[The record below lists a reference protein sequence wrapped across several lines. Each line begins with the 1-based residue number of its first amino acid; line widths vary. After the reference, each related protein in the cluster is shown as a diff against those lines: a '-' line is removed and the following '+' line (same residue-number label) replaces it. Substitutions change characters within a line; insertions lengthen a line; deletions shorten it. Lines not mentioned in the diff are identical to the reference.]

1 MNFILTQLCLVAGLK
16 LTVRTGS
23 PVEKV
28 VELIEELKAKIETDG
43 AMEQKLYDKYACW
56 CETTTARKADAID
69 DGKALIG
76 KTTTSILTL
85 KGAIAVLASEIA
97 ELEAEI
103 AEANEAMAKA
113 TKIREKENSDYQEEK
128 AYMETTLSSLH
139 AAIEVLG
146 GAGTKKMMLLKA
158 ASMVRTAILDSPKL
172 NALSADKLRLMK
184 TFFEDPV
191 AMIQEPVDYYD
202 QKAQAKASYSPQSAT
217 IMGILKDMY
226 DTFGA
231 DLEKSNQEESDKQK
245 SFEDLMAQ
253 KQKQVADWSAEVT
266 DKEGQKAEKSTML
279 SEAEELLSATQ
290 AQLKTDEDFFET
302 ARDSCKAKSDE
313 WDERSRLR
321 TEQLDGIEKALKILT
336 SDEARKT
343 FQSATETRAQD
354 TFGTEGSREMDATE
368 TTKMSVGDVLF
379 LQTDDSSQMPRER
392 AYRALKKIIGHSK
405 NLRLARLAVAV
416 RTATKGHFDE
426 VMAEID
432 RMIEVLKEEGQEDIE
447 QRDWCIAEQN
457 NQTNHK
463 ENLEY
468 DISQLQAKITKAEKK
483 KAELEAE
490 KEDTLKKKAD
500 LEEAMEEALADR
512 EAENQAFTAA
522 KSDDESAIE
531 LLGQAIEA
539 LSAYGDN
546 NAFLQGKQP
555 AMEVS
560 EDQAPDATFSSKDSH
575 AGAQNGIIAL
585 ITQIKEN
592 LEIEVKE
599 ALAFEAK
606 ATMEYEKLKA
616 DSDAQIKSYEEQVVA
631 LDAAI
636 ADTDAEITS
645 LTETKEDTEGEHE
658 VTVEYLKKIE
668 PNCEWIKAA
677 FYKRAELRT
686 KEADGLREAK
696 AILAGAEFLQG
707 GDDDYGFLRN
717 VQ

>member
-1 MNFILTQLCLVAGLK
+1 
-16 LTVRTGS
+16 
-23 PVEKV
+23 
-28 VELIEELKAKIETDG
+28 
-43 AMEQKLYDKYACW
+43 MEQKLYDKYACW

-69 DGKALIG
+69 DGKAVIG
-76 KTTTSILTL
+76 
-85 KGAIAVLASEIA
+85 SEIA
-97 ELEAEI
+97 ELEASI

-113 TKIREKENSDYQEEK
+113 TKIREKENSDYQQEK

-172 NALSADKLRLMK
+172 DALSADKLRLMK
-184 TFFEDPV
+184 SFFEDPV
-191 AMIQEPVDYYD
+191 SLVQEPVDYYD

-226 DTFGA
+226 DTFSA

-245 SFEDLMAQ
+245 GFEDLIAE
-253 KQKQVADWSAEVT
+253 KEKQVADWSAEVT

-279 SEAEELLSATQ
+279 SEAEELLSATT
-290 AQLKTDEDFFET
+290 AQLKIDEDFFAT

-343 FQSATETRAQD
+343 FAASATRAQD
-354 TFGTEGSREMDATE
+354 TFGTEGSREMDSAE
-368 TTKMSVGDVLF
+368 TTKMSVGDVDF
-379 LQTDDSSQMPRER
+379 LQMEMPREK
-392 AYRALKKIIGHSK
+392 AYRALKKVIGDSK
-405 NLRLARLAVAV
+405 NLRLARIAVAV
-416 RTATKGHFDE
+416 RTASQGHFDE
-426 VMAEID
+426 VIAEID
-432 RMIEVLKEEGQEDIE
+432 RMIELLGEEGQEDIE

-468 DISQLQAKITKAEKK
+468 EISQLQAKITMAEKK

-500 LEEAMEEALADR
+500 LEEAMEQALADR
-512 EAENQAFTAA
+512 EAENQAFTTA
-522 KSDDESAIE
+522 KQDDLNAIE

-539 LSAYGDN
+539 LSAYGGN
-546 NAFLQGKQP
+546 NALLQQP
-555 AMEVS
+555 EFEVS
-560 EDQAPDATFSSKDSH
+560 EDQAPDATFSSKDNH
-575 AGAQNGIIAL
+575 GDAQNGIVML
-585 ITQIKEN
+585 LTQIKEN
-592 LEIEVKE
+592 LEIEVGVATKG
-599 ALAFEAK
+599 EAK

-616 DSDAQIKSYEEQVVA
+616 DADAQIKSYEEQIVA

-636 ADTDAEITS
+636 SDTDAEITS
-645 LTETKEDTEGEHE
+645 LTETKEDTEGQHK
-658 VTVEYLKKIE
+658 VTVEYLAKIE
-668 PNCEWIKAA
+668 PNCEWIKSA

-696 AILAGAEFLQG
+696 AILAGAEGGEFGFLQG
-707 GDDDYGFLRN
+707 

>member
-1 MNFILTQLCLVAGLK
+1 
-16 LTVRTGS
+16 
-23 PVEKV
+23 
-28 VELIEELKAKIETDG
+28 
-43 AMEQKLYDKYACW
+43 MEQKLYDKYACW

-69 DGKALIG
+69 DGKAVIG
-76 KTTTSILTL
+76 
-85 KGAIAVLASEIA
+85 SEIA
-97 ELEAEI
+97 ELEASI

-128 AYMETTLSSLH
+128 AYMETTLTSLH

-172 NALSADKLRLMK
+172 DALSADKLRLMK

-202 QKAQAKASYSPQSAT
+202 KKAQAKASYSPQSAT

-266 DKEGQKAEKSTML
+266 DKEGQKAEKATML

-290 AQLKTDEDFFET
+290 TQLKTDEDFFET

-336 SDEARKT
+336 SDEARAT
-343 FQSATETRAQD
+343 FAASATRTQD
-354 TFGTEGSREMDATE
+354 TFGTEGSREMDATA
-368 TTKMSVGDVLF
+368 TQKMSVGDVDF
-379 LQTDDSSQMPRER
+379 LQMQEIENQLAQMPREK
-392 AYRALKKIIGHSK
+392 AYRAIKKAMGHDSK
-405 NLRLARLAVAV
+405 NLRLARIAVSV
-416 RTATKGHFDE
+416 RTATQGHFDE
-426 VMAEID
+426 VIAEID
-432 RMIEVLKEEGQEDIE
+432 RMIELLAEEGKEDIE

-468 DISQLQAKITKAEKK
+468 AISQLQAKITAAEEKK
-483 KAELEAE
+483 AALEAE
-490 KEDTLKKKAD
+490 KEDTMKKKAD
-500 LEEAMEEALADR
+500 LIQAMDEALADR
-512 EAENQAFTAA
+512 TAENEAFAGA
-522 KSDDESAIE
+522 KQDDLNAIE

-539 LSAYGDN
+539 LSAYGTN
-546 NAFLQGKQP
+546 NALLQQP
-555 AMEVS
+555 DFKVS
-560 EDQAPDATFSSKDSH
+560 EDQAPDASFSGKDNYKN
-575 AGAQNGIIAL
+575 AQGGIVSL
-585 ITQIKEN
+585 LTQIKEN
-592 LEIEVKE
+592 LEIEIGVATKAE
-599 ALAFEAK
+599 AG
-606 ATMEYEKLKA
+606 ATMDYEKLKA
-616 DSDAQIKSYEEQVVA
+616 DADATIKSYEEQIVA
-631 LDAAI
+631 LDASI
-636 ADTDAEITS
+636 SDTDAEITS
-645 LTETKEDTEGEHE
+645 LTETKEDVEGEHKT
-658 VTVEYLKKIE
+658 TVEYLAKIE

-677 FYKRAELRT
+677 FTKRAELRT

-696 AILAGAEFLQG
+696 AILAGAEGGEFGFLQA
-707 GDDDYGFLRN
+707 
-717 VQ
+717 VH

>member
-1 MNFILTQLCLVAGLK
+1 
-16 LTVRTGS
+16 
-23 PVEKV
+23 
-28 VELIEELKAKIETDG
+28 
-43 AMEQKLYDKYACW
+43 
-56 CETTTARKADAID
+56 
-69 DGKALIG
+69 
-76 KTTTSILTL
+76 
-85 KGAIAVLASEIA
+85 
-97 ELEAEI
+97 
-103 AEANEAMAKA
+103 
-113 TKIREKENSDYQEEK
+113 
-128 AYMETTLSSLH
+128 
-139 AAIEVLG
+139 
-146 GAGTKKMMLLKA
+146 
-158 ASMVRTAILDSPKL
+158 
-172 NALSADKLRLMK
+172 
-184 TFFEDPV
+184 
-191 AMIQEPVDYYD
+191 MIQEPVDYYD

-253 KQKQVADWSAEVT
+253 KQKQVDDWSAEVT

-343 FQSATETRAQD
+343 FQAATETRAQD

-379 LQTDDSSQMPRER
+379 LQTDDSSQMSRER

-426 VMAEID
+426 VIAAID
-432 RMIEVLKEEGQEDIE
+432 EMIEELKAEGQEDIE

-468 DISQLQAKITKAEKK
+468 EISQLQAKITKAEKK

-490 KEDTLKKKAD
+490 KEKTLEKKAD
-500 LEEAMEEALADR
+500 LEEAMAQALADR
-512 EAENQAFTAA
+512 EAENQAFTTA
-522 KSDDESAIE
+522 KQDDLNAID

-539 LSAYGDN
+539 LSAYGSN
-546 NAFLQGKQP
+546 NAFLQQP
-555 AMEVS
+555 EFEVS
-560 EDQAPDATFSSKDSH
+560 EDQAPDATFSSKDAH
-575 AGAQNGIIAL
+575 ADAQNGIVML
-585 ITQIKEN
+585 LTQIKEN
-592 LEIEVKE
+592 LEIEVGVATKG
-599 ALAFEAK
+599 EAK
-606 ATMEYEKLKA
+606 ATEEYLKLKA
-616 DSDAQIKSYEEQVVA
+616 DADAQIVSYEDQVIA

-645 LTETKEDTEGEHE
+645 LTETKEDTEGEHT

-707 GDDDYGFLRN
+707 GGDYGFLRN

>member
-1 MNFILTQLCLVAGLK
+1 
-16 LTVRTGS
+16 
-23 PVEKV
+23 
-28 VELIEELKAKIETDG
+28 
-43 AMEQKLYDKYACW
+43 
-56 CETTTARKADAID
+56 
-69 DGKALIG
+69 
-76 KTTTSILTL
+76 
-85 KGAIAVLASEIA
+85 
-97 ELEAEI
+97 
-103 AEANEAMAKA
+103 
-113 TKIREKENSDYQEEK
+113 
-128 AYMETTLSSLH
+128 
-139 AAIEVLG
+139 
-146 GAGTKKMMLLKA
+146 
-158 ASMVRTAILDSPKL
+158 
-172 NALSADKLRLMK
+172 MK
-184 TFFEDPV
+184 SFFEDPV
-191 AMIQEPVDYYD
+191 ALVQEPVDYYD

-226 DTFGA
+226 DTFSA

-368 TTKMSVGDVLF
+368 TTKMSVGDVLL

-416 RTATKGHFDE
+416 RTATQGHFDE

-500 LEEAMEEALADR
+500 LIEAMEEVLADR
-512 EAENQAFTAA
+512 EAENQAFTTA
-522 KSDDESAIE
+522 KTDDENAIE

-539 LSAYGDN
+539 LSAYGSN
-546 NAFLQGKQP
+546 NAFLQRRKQP

-560 EDQAPDATFSSKDSH
+560 EDQAPDASFSGKDNH
-575 AGAQNGIIAL
+575 KDAQNGIVML
-585 ITQIKEN
+585 LTQIKEN
-592 LEIEVKE
+592 LEIEIKVATE
-599 ALAFEAK
+599 GEAK
-606 ATMEYEKLKA
+606 ATEEYLKLKA
-616 DSDAQIKSYEEQVVA
+616 DSDAQIKSYEEQIVS

-636 ADTDAEITS
+636 SDTDAEITS
-645 LTETKEDTEGEHE
+645 LTETKEDTEAEHKT
-658 VTVEYLKKIE
+658 TVEYLEKIE
-668 PNCEWIKAA
+668 PNCEWIKAS
-677 FYKRAELRT
+677 FTKRAELRT

-696 AILAGAEFLQG
+696 AILAGAVLLQK
-707 GDDDYGFLRN
+707 GDDLPTMEH
-717 VQ
+717 VH

>member
-28 VELIEELKAKIETDG
+28 VELIEELKAKIEADG
-43 AMEQKLYDKYACW
+43 ANEQKLYDKFACW

-97 ELEAEI
+97 ELQAQI

-113 TKIREKENSDYQEEK
+113 TKIREKENSDYQQEK
-128 AYMETTLSSLH
+128 AYMETTLTSLH

-158 ASMVRTAILDSPKL
+158 ASMVRSAILGSPKL
-172 NALSADKLRLMK
+172 DSLTPEKLRLMK
-184 TFFEDPV
+184 SFFEDPV
-191 AMIQEPVDYYD
+191 SLVQEPVDYYD

-226 DTFGA
+226 DTFSA

-245 SFEDLMAQ
+245 AFEDLIAE
-253 KQKQVADWSAEVT
+253 KEKQVHDWTAEVT
-266 DKEGQKAEKSTML
+266 DKEGQKGEKATML

-290 AQLKTDEDFFET
+290 TQLKTDEDFFET

-336 SDEARKT
+336 SDEARAT
-343 FQSATETRAQD
+343 FAASATRAQD
-354 TFGTEGSREMDATE
+354 TFGTEGSREMDSTE
-368 TTKMSVGDVLF
+368 VTKMSVGDVDF
-379 LQTDDSSQMPRER
+379 LQMEMPREK
-392 AYRALKKIIGHSK
+392 AYRAIKKVIGHSK
-405 NLRLARLAVAV
+405 NLRLARIAVAV
-416 RTATKGHFDE
+416 RTATQGHFDE
-426 VMAEID
+426 VIAEID
-432 RMIEVLKEEGQEDIE
+432 RMIELLGEEGQEDIE

-468 DISQLQAKITKAEKK
+468 TISQLQAKITKAEKK

-500 LEEAMEEALADR
+500 LIEAMDQALADR
-512 EAENQAFTAA
+512 EAENEAFTTA
-522 KSDDESAIE
+522 KQDDLNAIE

-539 LSAYGDN
+539 LSAYGAN
-546 NAFLQGKQP
+546 NDVLIQKQP

-560 EDQAPDATFSSKDSH
+560 EDQAPDATFSSKGAH
-575 AGAQNGIIAL
+575 KGAQNGIVAL
-585 ITQIKEN
+585 LTQIKEN
-592 LEIEVKE
+592 LEIEIGVSTKAE
-599 ALAFEAK
+599 GK
-606 ATMEYEKLKA
+606 ATEEYLKLKA
-616 DSDAQIKSYEEQVVA
+616 DADAQIKSYEEQVVA

-636 ADTDAEITS
+636 SDTDAEITS
-645 LTETKEDTEGEHE
+645 LTETKEDTEAEHKT
-658 VTVEYLKKIE
+658 TVDYLAKIE
-668 PNCEWIKAA
+668 PNCEWIKAS
-677 FYKRAELRT
+677 FTKRAELRT

-696 AILAGAEFLQG
+696 AILAGAEGGEFGFLQS
-707 GDDDYGFLRN
+707 
-717 VQ
+717 VH

>member
-1 MNFILTQLCLVAGLK
+1 
-16 LTVRTGS
+16 
-23 PVEKV
+23 
-28 VELIEELKAKIETDG
+28 
-43 AMEQKLYDKYACW
+43 MEQKLYDKYACW

-69 DGKALIG
+69 DGKAVIG
-76 KTTTSILTL
+76 
-85 KGAIAVLASEIA
+85 SEIA
-97 ELEAEI
+97 ELEASI

-172 NALSADKLRLMK
+172 DALSADKLRLMK

-245 SFEDLMAQ
+245 AFEDLIAE
-253 KQKQVADWSAEVT
+253 KEKQVADWTAEVT

-279 SEAEELLSATQ
+279 SENEELLSATQ
-290 AQLKTDEDFFET
+290 TQLKIDEDFFET

-343 FQSATETRAQD
+343 FAASATRAQD
-354 TFGTEGSREMDATE
+354 TFGTEGSREMDSAE
-368 TTKMSVGDVLF
+368 TTKMSVGDVDF
-379 LQTDDSSQMPRER
+379 LQMEMPREK
-392 AYRALKKIIGHSK
+392 AYRALKKVIGHSK
-405 NLRLARLAVAV
+405 NLRLARIAVAV
-416 RTATKGHFDE
+416 RTATQGHFDE
-426 VMAEID
+426 VIAEID
-432 RMIEVLKEEGQEDIE
+432 RMIELLGEEGQEDIE

-468 DISQLQAKITKAEKK
+468 TISQLQAKITMAEKK

-500 LEEAMEEALADR
+500 LEEAMAEALADR
-512 EAENQAFTAA
+512 EAENQAFTTA
-522 KSDDESAIE
+522 KQDDLNAIE

-539 LSAYGDN
+539 LSAYGSN
-546 NAFLQGKQP
+546 NALLLQQP

-560 EDQAPDATFSSKDSH
+560 EDQAPDATFSAKDNH
-575 AGAQNGIIAL
+575 KGASDGIVAL
-585 ITQIKEN
+585 LTQIKEN
-592 LEIEVKE
+592 LEIEIGVSTKGE
-599 ALAFEAK
+599 AA
-606 ATMEYEKLKA
+606 ATEEYLKLKA
-616 DSDAQIKSYEEQVVA
+616 DADAQIKSYEEQIVA

-645 LTETKEDTEGEHE
+645 LTETKEDTEGEHKT
-658 VTVEYLKKIE
+658 TVDYLAKIE
-668 PNCEWIKAA
+668 PNCEWIKAS

-696 AILAGAEFLQG
+696 AILAGAEG
-707 GDDDYGFLRN
+707 GEFGFMQS
-717 VQ
+717 VH

>member
-43 AMEQKLYDKYACW
+43 ANEQKLYDKYACW

-128 AYMETTLSSLH
+128 SYMETTLSSLH

-343 FQSATETRAQD
+343 FQAATETRAQD

-468 DISQLQAKITKAEKK
+468 EISQLQAKITMAEKK

-512 EAENQAFTAA
+512 EAENQAFTTA
-522 KSDDESAIE
+522 KTDDENAIE

-539 LSAYGDN
+539 LSAYGSN
-546 NAFLQGKQP
+546 NAFLQRRKQP

-560 EDQAPDATFSSKDSH
+560 EDQAPDATFSSKDNH
-575 AGAQNGIIAL
+575 KDAQNGIVAL
-585 ITQIKEN
+585 LTQIKEN
-592 LEIEVKE
+592 LEIEIKV
-599 ALAFEAK
+599 ATGAEAK
-606 ATMEYEKLKA
+606 ATEEYLKLKA
-616 DSDAQIKSYEEQVVA
+616 DADEQIKSYEEQVVA

-636 ADTDAEITS
+636 SDTDAEITS
-645 LTETKEDTEGEHE
+645 LTETKEDTEAEHKT
-658 VTVEYLKKIE
+658 TVEYLEKIE
-668 PNCEWIKAA
+668 PNCEWIKAS

-696 AILAGAEFLQG
+696 AILAGAVLLQK
-707 GDDDYGFLRN
+707 GDDLPTMEN
-717 VQ
+717 VH

>member
-1 MNFILTQLCLVAGLK
+1 
-16 LTVRTGS
+16 
-23 PVEKV
+23 
-28 VELIEELKAKIETDG
+28 
-43 AMEQKLYDKYACW
+43 MEQKLYDKYACW

-69 DGKALIG
+69 DGKAVIG
-76 KTTTSILTL
+76 
-85 KGAIAVLASEIA
+85 SEIA
-97 ELEAEI
+97 ELEASI

-128 AYMETTLSSLH
+128 AYMETTLTSLH

-172 NALSADKLRLMK
+172 DALSADKLRLMK

-202 QKAQAKASYSPQSAT
+202 KKAQAKASYSPQSAT

-279 SEAEELLSATQ
+279 SENEELLAATQ
-290 AQLKTDEDFFET
+290 AQLKIDEDFFAT
-302 ARDSCKAKSDE
+302 ARDQCKAKSDE

-321 TEQLDGIEKALKILT
+321 TEQLDGIEKALAILT
-336 SDEARKT
+336 SDEARAT
-343 FQSATETRAQD
+343 FAASATRAQD
-354 TFGTEGSREMDATE
+354 TFGTEGEREMESTDV
-368 TTKMSVGDVLF
+368 TKKSVGDVDF
-379 LQTDDSSQMPRER
+379 LQMEMPREK
-392 AYRALKKIIGHSK
+392 AYRAIKKVIGHSK
-405 NLRLARLAVAV
+405 NLRLARIAVAV
-416 RTATKGHFDE
+416 RTATQGHFDE
-426 VMAEID
+426 VIAEID
-432 RMIEVLKEEGQEDIE
+432 RMIELLGEEGQEDIE

-468 DISQLQAKITKAEKK
+468 EISQLQAKITKAEKK

-500 LEEAMEEALADR
+500 LIEAMDQALADR
-512 EAENQAFTAA
+512 EAENEAFTTA
-522 KSDDESAIE
+522 KQDDLNAIE

-539 LSAYGDN
+539 LSAYGAN
-546 NAFLQGKQP
+546 NDVLIQKQP

-560 EDQAPDATFSSKDSH
+560 EDQAPDATFSSKGAH
-575 AGAQNGIIAL
+575 KGAQNGIVAL
-585 ITQIKEN
+585 LTQIKEN
-592 LEIEVKE
+592 LEIEIGVSTKAE
-599 ALAFEAK
+599 GK
-606 ATMEYEKLKA
+606 ATEEYLKLKA
-616 DSDAQIKSYEEQVVA
+616 DADAQIKSYEEQVVA

-636 ADTDAEITS
+636 SDTDAEITS
-645 LTETKEDTEGEHE
+645 LTETKEDTEAEH
-658 VTVEYLKKIE
+658 K
-668 PNCEWIKAA
+668 
-677 FYKRAELRT
+677 
-686 KEADGLREAK
+686 
-696 AILAGAEFLQG
+696 
-707 GDDDYGFLRN
+707 
-717 VQ
+717 

>member
-28 VELIEELKAKIETDG
+28 VELIEELKAKILADG
-43 AMEQKLYDKYACW
+43 ANEQKLYDKFACW

-69 DGKALIG
+69 DGKELIG
-76 KTTTSILTL
+76 KTTTTILTL

-97 ELEAEI
+97 DLQAQI

-113 TKIREKENSDYQEEK
+113 TKIREKENSDYQQEK

-158 ASMVRTAILDSPKL
+158 ASMVRSAILGSPKL
-172 NALSADKLRLMK
+172 DQLTPDKLRIMK
-184 TFFEDPV
+184 SFFEDPV
-191 AMIQEPVDYYD
+191 SLIQEPVDYYD

-226 DTFGA
+226 DTFSA
-231 DLEKSNQEESDKQK
+231 DLEKSNSEESSKQK
-245 SFEDLMAQ
+245 AFEDLIAE
-253 KQKQVADWSAEVT
+253 KEKQVADWSAEVT

-290 AQLKTDEDFFET
+290 TQLKTDEDFFET
-302 ARDSCKAKSDE
+302 ARDSCKAKSNE
-313 WDERSRLR
+313 WDERARLR

-336 SDEARKT
+336 SDEARAT
-343 FQSATETRAQD
+343 FAASAERPQD

-379 LQTDDSSQMPRER
+379 LQMEMPREK
-392 AYRALKKIIGHSK
+392 AYRALKNVIGDSK
-405 NLRLARLAVAV
+405 NLRLARIAVSI
-416 RTATKGHFDE
+416 RTAQKGHFDE
-426 VMAEID
+426 VIAEID
-432 RMIEVLKEEGQEDIE
+432 RMIELLGEESKEDIE

-500 LEEAMEEALADR
+500 LIEAMEEALADR
-512 EAENQAFTAA
+512 EAENQAFTTA
-522 KSDDESAIE
+522 KTDDENAIE

-539 LSAYGDN
+539 LSAYGSN
-546 NAFLQGKQP
+546 NAFLQRRKQP

-560 EDQAPDATFSSKDSH
+560 EDQAPDASFSGKDNH
-575 AGAQNGIIAL
+575 KDAQNGIVML
-585 ITQIKEN
+585 LTQIKEN
-592 LEIEVKE
+592 LEIEIKVATE
-599 ALAFEAK
+599 GEAK
-606 ATMEYEKLKA
+606 ATEEYLKLKA
-616 DSDAQIKSYEEQVVA
+616 DSDAQIKSYEEQIVS

-636 ADTDAEITS
+636 SDTDAEITS
-645 LTETKEDTEGEHE
+645 LTETKEDTEAEHKT
-658 VTVEYLKKIE
+658 TVEYLEKIE
-668 PNCEWIKAA
+668 PNCEWIKAS
-677 FYKRAELRT
+677 FSKRAELRT

-696 AILAGAEFLQG
+696 AILAGAVLLQK
-707 GDDDYGFLRN
+707 GDDLPTMEH
-717 VQ
+717 VH

>member
-1 MNFILTQLCLVAGLK
+1 
-16 LTVRTGS
+16 
-23 PVEKV
+23 
-28 VELIEELKAKIETDG
+28 
-43 AMEQKLYDKYACW
+43 MEQKLYDKYACW

-69 DGKALIG
+69 DGKAVIG
-76 KTTTSILTL
+76 
-85 KGAIAVLASEIA
+85 SEIA
-97 ELEAEI
+97 ELEASI

-128 AYMETTLSSLH
+128 AYMETTLTSLH

-172 NALSADKLRLMK
+172 DALSADKLRLMK

-202 QKAQAKASYSPQSAT
+202 KKAQAKASYSPQSAT

-343 FQSATETRAQD
+343 FAASATRAQD
-354 TFGTEGSREMDATE
+354 TFGTEGSRTMESTDV
-368 TTKMSVGDVLF
+368 TKKSVGDVFF
-379 LQTDDSSQMPRER
+379 LQFDESRVPRER
-392 AYRALKKIIGHSK
+392 AYNAIKKVIGHSK
-405 NLRLARLAVAV
+405 NLRLARIAVAV
-416 RTATKGHFDE
+416 RTAVAGHFDE
-426 VMAEID
+426 VIAEID
-432 RMIEVLKEEGQEDIE
+432 MMIKLLGDEEQKDIE

-468 DISQLQAKITKAEKK
+468 EISQLQAKITAAEEKK
-483 KAELEAE
+483 AKLEAE
-490 KEDTLKKKAD
+490 KVDTEKKKAD
-500 LEEAMEEALADR
+500 LEEAMDEALADR
-512 EAENQAFTAA
+512 TAENEAFTGA
-522 KSDDESAIE
+522 KQDDLNAIE

-539 LSAYGDN
+539 LSAYGSN
-546 NAFLQGKQP
+546 NALLLQQP
-555 AMEVS
+555 EFEVS
-560 EDQAPDATFSSKDSH
+560 EDQAPDATFSDKDNMKN
-575 AGAQNGIIAL
+575 AQGGIIQL
-585 ITQIKEN
+585 LTQIKEN
-592 LEIEVKE
+592 LEIEIGV
-599 ALAFEAK
+599 
-606 ATMEYEKLKA
+606 
-616 DSDAQIKSYEEQVVA
+616 S
-631 LDAAI
+631 
-636 ADTDAEITS
+636 
-645 LTETKEDTEGEHE
+645 TKG
-658 VTVEYLKKIE
+658 
-668 PNCEWIKAA
+668 
-677 FYKRAELRT
+677 
-686 KEADGLREAK
+686 
-696 AILAGAEFLQG
+696 
-707 GDDDYGFLRN
+707 
-717 VQ
+717 

>member
-28 VELIEELKAKIETDG
+28 VELIEELKAKILADG
-43 AMEQKLYDKYACW
+43 ANEQKLYDKFACW

-69 DGKALIG
+69 DGKELIG
-76 KTTTSILTL
+76 KTTTTILTL

-97 ELEAEI
+97 DLQAQI

-113 TKIREKENSDYQEEK
+113 TKIREKENSDYQQEK
-128 AYMETTLSSLH
+128 AYMETTLTSLH

-158 ASMVRTAILDSPKL
+158 ASMVRSAILGSPKL
-172 NALSADKLRLMK
+172 DNLTPDKMRVMK
-184 TFFEDPV
+184 SFFEDPV
-191 AMIQEPVDYYD
+191 SMLQEPVDYYD

-226 DTFGA
+226 DTFAA
-231 DLEKSNQEESDKQK
+231 DLEKSNADESGKQK
-245 SFEDLMAQ
+245 AFEDLIAA
-253 KQKQVADWSAEVT
+253 KTKQVNDWTAEVT

-290 AQLKTDEDFFET
+290 AQLKVDEDFFET

-336 SDEARKT
+336 SDEARAT
-343 FQSATETRAQD
+343 FAASATRTQD
-354 TFGTEGSREMDATE
+354 TFGTEGSREMDATA
-368 TTKMSVGDVLF
+368 TQKMSVGDVDF
-379 LQTDDSSQMPRER
+379 LQMQEIENQLAQMPREK
-392 AYRALKKIIGHSK
+392 AYRAIKKAMGHNSK
-405 NLRLARLAVAV
+405 NLRLARIAVAV
-416 RTATKGHFDE
+416 RTASQGHFDE
-426 VMAEID
+426 VIAEID
-432 RMIEVLKEEGQEDIE
+432 RMIELLGEEGQEDIE

-468 DISQLQAKITKAEKK
+468 DIKQLEAKITLAEKK

-490 KEDTLKKKAD
+490 KEDTLQKKAD
-500 LEEAMEEALADR
+500 LEEAMAEALADR
-512 EAENQAFTAA
+512 EAENQAFAGA
-522 KSDDESAIE
+522 KTDDENAVE

-546 NAFLQGKQP
+546 NDVLLQRRQP

-560 EDQAPDATFSSKDSH
+560 EDQAPDASFSGKGNYKD
-575 AGAQNGIIAL
+575 AQGGIIAL
-585 ITQIKEN
+585 LTQIKEN
-592 LEIEVKE
+592 LEIEIKDGM
-599 ALAFEAK
+599 AAEAK
-606 ATMEYEKLKA
+606 ATEEYLKLKA
-616 DSDAQIKSYEEQVVA
+616 DADAQIKSYEEQVVA

-636 ADTDAEITS
+636 SDTDAEITS
-645 LTETKEDTEGEHE
+645 LTETKEDTEAEHKT
-658 VTVEYLKKIE
+658 TVDYLAKIE
-668 PNCEWIKAA
+668 PNCEWIKAS

-696 AILAGAEFLQG
+696 AILAGAAGGEFGFLQA
-707 GDDDYGFLRN
+707 
-717 VQ
+717 VH

>member
-1 MNFILTQLCLVAGLK
+1 MKFILTQLLFVAGLK

-28 VELIEELKAKIETDG
+28 VELIEELKTKISAEG
-43 AMEQKLYDKYACW
+43 AMEQKLYDKFACW

-128 AYMETTLSSLH
+128 SYMETTLSSLH

-172 NALSADKLRLMK
+172 DALSADKLRLMK

-191 AMIQEPVDYYD
+191 SMIQEPVDYYD

-253 KQKQVADWSAEVT
+253 KEKQVADWSAEVT

-290 AQLKTDEDFFET
+290 TQLKIDEDFFAT

-313 WDERSRLR
+313 WDERQRLR

-343 FQSATETRAQD
+343 FSASTSVRAQD
-354 TFGTEGSREMDATE
+354 TFGTEGSREMDSTE
-368 TTKMSVGDVLF
+368 VTKMSVGDVFF
-379 LQTDDSSQMPRER
+379 LQTDAEKMPQNR
-392 AYRALKKIIGHSK
+392 AYSVLKKVIGNSK
-405 NLRLARLAVAV
+405 NLRLARIAVSV
-416 RTATKGHFDE
+416 RTASKGHFDE
-426 VMAEID
+426 VIAEID
-432 RMIEVLKEEGQEDIE
+432 RMIELLAEESQEDIE

-468 DISQLQAKITKAEKK
+468 DIKQLEAKITMAEKK

-500 LEEAMEEALADR
+500 LEEAMAEALADR
-512 EAENQAFTAA
+512 TAENQAFTTA
-522 KSDDESAIE
+522 KQDDLNAIE

-539 LSAYGDN
+539 LSAYGGN
-546 NAFLQGKQP
+546 NAFLLQQP

-560 EDQAPDATFSSKDSH
+560 EDQAPDASFSGKDNYKN
-575 AGAQNGIIAL
+575 AQGGIVQL
-585 ITQIKEN
+585 LTQIKEN
-592 LEIEVKE
+592 LEIEIGVSTKG
-599 ALAFEAK
+599 EAK
-606 ATMEYEKLKA
+606 ATEEYLKLKA
-616 DSDAQIKSYEEQVVA
+616 DADAQIKSYEEQIVA

-636 ADTDAEITS
+636 SDTDAEITS
-645 LTETKEDTEGEHE
+645 LTETKEDTEGQHE
-658 VTVEYLKKIE
+658 VTVEYLEKIK
-668 PNCEWIKAA
+668 PNCEWIKAS
-677 FYKRAELRT
+677 FTKRAELRT
-686 KEADGLREAK
+686 KEAEGLKEAK
-696 AILAGAEFLQG
+696 AILAGAEG
-707 GDDDYGFLRN
+707 GDYGFLQSFR

>member
-1 MNFILTQLCLVAGLK
+1 
-16 LTVRTGS
+16 
-23 PVEKV
+23 
-28 VELIEELKAKIETDG
+28 
-43 AMEQKLYDKYACW
+43 MEQKLYDKYACW

-69 DGKALIG
+69 DGKAVIG
-76 KTTTSILTL
+76 
-85 KGAIAVLASEIA
+85 SEIA
-97 ELEAEI
+97 ELEASI

-172 NALSADKLRLMK
+172 DALSADKLRLMK

-245 SFEDLMAQ
+245 AFEDLIAQ

-336 SDEARKT
+336 SDEARAT
-343 FQSATETRAQD
+343 FAASATRAQD
-354 TFGTEGSREMDATE
+354 TFGTEGSREMDSTE
-368 TTKMSVGDVLF
+368 VTKMSVGDVDF
-379 LQTDDSSQMPRER
+379 LQMEMPREK
-392 AYRALKKIIGHSK
+392 AYRAIKKVIGHSK
-405 NLRLARLAVAV
+405 NLRLARIAVAV
-416 RTATKGHFDE
+416 RTATQGHFDE
-426 VMAEID
+426 VIAEID
-432 RMIEVLKEEGQEDIE
+432 RMIELLGEEGQEDIE

-468 DISQLQAKITKAEKK
+468 TISQLQAKITKAEKK

-500 LEEAMEEALADR
+500 LIEAMDQALADR
-512 EAENQAFTAA
+512 EAENEAFTTA
-522 KSDDESAIE
+522 KQDDLNAIE

-539 LSAYGDN
+539 LSAYGAN
-546 NAFLQGKQP
+546 NDVLIQKQP

-560 EDQAPDATFSSKDSH
+560 EDQAPDATFSSKGAH
-575 AGAQNGIIAL
+575 KGAQNGIVAL
-585 ITQIKEN
+585 LTQIKEN
-592 LEIEVKE
+592 LEIEIGVSTKAE
-599 ALAFEAK
+599 GK
-606 ATMEYEKLKA
+606 ATEEYLKLKA
-616 DSDAQIKSYEEQVVA
+616 DADAQIKSYEEQVVA

-636 ADTDAEITS
+636 SDTDAEITS
-645 LTETKEDTEGEHE
+645 LTETKEDTEAEH
-658 VTVEYLKKIE
+658 K
-668 PNCEWIKAA
+668 
-677 FYKRAELRT
+677 
-686 KEADGLREAK
+686 
-696 AILAGAEFLQG
+696 
-707 GDDDYGFLRN
+707 
-717 VQ
+717 

>member
-1 MNFILTQLCLVAGLK
+1 
-16 LTVRTGS
+16 
-23 PVEKV
+23 
-28 VELIEELKAKIETDG
+28 
-43 AMEQKLYDKYACW
+43 MEQKLYDKYACW

-69 DGKALIG
+69 DGKAVIG
-76 KTTTSILTL
+76 
-85 KGAIAVLASEIA
+85 SEIA
-97 ELEAEI
+97 ELEASI

-172 NALSADKLRLMK
+172 DALSADKLRLMK

-202 QKAQAKASYSPQSAT
+202 KKAQAKASYSPQSAT

-336 SDEARKT
+336 SDEARAT
-343 FQSATETRAQD
+343 FAASATRAQD
-354 TFGTEGSREMDATE
+354 TFGTEGSREMDSTE
-368 TTKMSVGDVLF
+368 VTKMSVGDVDF
-379 LQTDDSSQMPRER
+379 LQMEMPREK
-392 AYRALKKIIGHSK
+392 AYRAIKKVIGHSK
-405 NLRLARLAVAV
+405 NLRLARIAVAV
-416 RTATKGHFDE
+416 RTATQGHFDE
-426 VMAEID
+426 VIAEID
-432 RMIEVLKEEGQEDIE
+432 RMIELLGEEGQEDIE

-468 DISQLQAKITKAEKK
+468 TIS
-483 KAELEAE
+483 ELEAE

-500 LEEAMEEALADR
+500 LIEAMDQALADR
-512 EAENQAFTAA
+512 EAENEAFTTA
-522 KSDDESAIE
+522 KQDDLNAIE

-539 LSAYGDN
+539 LSAYGAN
-546 NAFLQGKQP
+546 NDVLLQKQP

-560 EDQAPDATFSSKDSH
+560 EDQAPDATFSSKSNQKD
-575 AGAQNGIIAL
+575 AQNGIVAL
-585 ITQIKEN
+585 LTQIKEN
-592 LEIEVKE
+592 LEIEIGVSTKAE
-599 ALAFEAK
+599 GK
-606 ATMEYEKLKA
+606 ATEEYLKLKA
-616 DSDAQIKSYEEQVVA
+616 DADSQIKSYEEQVVA

-636 ADTDAEITS
+636 SDTDAEITS
-645 LTETKEDTEGEHE
+645 LTETKEDTEAEHKT
-658 VTVEYLKKIE
+658 TVDYLEKIE
-668 PNCEWIKAA
+668 PNCEWIKAS

-696 AILAGAEFLQG
+696 AILAGAVFLQK